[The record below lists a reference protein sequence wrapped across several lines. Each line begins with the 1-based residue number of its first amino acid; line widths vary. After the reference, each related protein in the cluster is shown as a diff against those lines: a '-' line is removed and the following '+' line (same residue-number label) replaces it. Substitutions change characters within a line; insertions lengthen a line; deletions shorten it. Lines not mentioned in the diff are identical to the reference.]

1 MTFKNAKRP
10 VEVVS
15 KLPVERLMLET
26 DAPYLAPEPNRGK
39 RNEPAFLVHTL
50 GRVAQLKEIPETDLA
65 RLLKENV
72 ESFFQISLGA

>member
-1 MTFKNAKRP
+1 
-10 VEVVS
+10 
-15 KLPVERLMLET
+15 LET

-50 GRVAQLKEIPETDLA
+50 GRVAQLKEIPEADLA